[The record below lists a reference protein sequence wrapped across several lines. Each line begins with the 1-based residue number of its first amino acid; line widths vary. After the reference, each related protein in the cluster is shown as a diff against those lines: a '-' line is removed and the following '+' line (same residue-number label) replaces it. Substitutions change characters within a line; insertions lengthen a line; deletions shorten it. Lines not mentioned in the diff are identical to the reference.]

1 MPSIEYRPDRPKRY
15 RARYWGPDGKLH
27 SRSFAR
33 KDDAQRWLVSEEASK
48 LKGTWIDPSRSR
60 QLFDDWA
67 DEWWAVWSSNP
78 RRSPT
83 TLEATENRLRR
94 HVRPEFGRQALRAI
108 SVRQVQQ
115 WQDKLEATLGHES
128 VMACRSILNRILQA
142 AEDERLI
149 PFNPLGKVKAPRRA
163 VDPEVVFGRVQR
175 RTFSPE
181 EFGRLLAACPPFYR
195 DHFIV
200 HVGSGLRSGELLGL
214 RARRVD
220 LERRRIEV
228 VEVRYDAGKF
238 GSGYK
243 DRPKSDASIRLV
255 PLADP
260 VAEALARQLDGCPPD
275 GLVFCGPGGG
285 NKVSRGTRTKLSIGN
300 YRRIYDRAAARAGL
314 VSLDLHGPHDLRHTF
329 ATWLE
334 DGGIPARV
342 IDELMGHHASR
353 SQDRSGSTIGLRYRH
368 MTPAMQA
375 RVVTVIG
382 QYMATALASMPQ
394 VCPKTGGLDSDEEA
408 QPRPQ
413 QA

>member
-1 MPSIEYRPDRPKRY
+1 MPSIEDRPDRPKRY

-60 QLFDDWA
+60 QRFDDWA
-67 DEWWAVWSSNP
+67 GEWWAVWSSNP

-94 HVRPEFGRQALRAI
+94 HVRPEFSRHALEAI
-108 SVRQVQQ
+108 SVRMVQQ
-115 WQDKLEATLGHES
+115 WQDQLEAALGHES

-149 PFNPLGKVKAPRRA
+149 PYNPLGKVKAPKRA

-175 RTFSPE
+175 RTFSPQ
-181 EFGRLLAACPPFYR
+181 EFGRLLGACQPFYR

-200 HVGSGLRSGELLGL
+200 HVGTGLRSGELLGL

-255 PLADP
+255 PLTDP
-260 VAEALARQLDGCPPD
+260 VAKALARRLDGCPPD
-275 GLVFCGPGGG
+275 GLVFCGPGGSNRVPHG
-285 NKVSRGTRTKLSIGN
+285 IRSELSVGN
-300 YRRIYDRAAARAGL
+300 YRRVYDRAAARAGL
-314 VSLDLHGPHDLRHTF
+314 PGLDLHGPHDLRHTF

-382 QYMATALASMPQ
+382 QYMATALVGMPQ
-394 VCPKTGGLDSDEEA
+394 VCPKTGGADSWEEA
-408 QPRPQ
+408 
-413 QA
+413 

>member
-27 SRSFAR
+27 SRSFTR
-33 KDDAQRWLVSEEASK
+33 KDDAQRWLINEEASK
-48 LKGTWIDPSRSR
+48 LKGTWIDPSRSG
-60 QLFDDWA
+60 QQFGDWA
-67 DEWWAVWSSNP
+67 DEWWAMWSSNP

-94 HVRPEFGRQALRAI
+94 HGRPQFGGHALRAI
-108 SVRQVQQ
+108 SVRMVQQ

-128 VMACRSILNRILQA
+128 VMACRSILNRILQT

-149 PFNPLGKVKAPRRA
+149 PFNPLRKVRAPRRP
-163 VDPEVVFGRVQR
+163 VDPEVVFGRVQQ
-175 RTFSPE
+175 RTFSPQQ
-181 EFGRLLAACPPFYR
+181 FGRFLAAGPVFYR

-200 HVGSGLRSGELLGL
+200 HVGTGLRSGELLGL

-255 PLADP
+255 PMADP
-260 VAEALARQLDGCPPD
+260 VAEALGRRLDGCPPD

-285 NKVSRGTRTKLSIGN
+285 YKVPRGTRTKLSIGG
-300 YRRIYDRAAARAGL
+300 YRRIYGRAAARAGL
-314 VSLDLHGPHDLRHTF
+314 TDLDLHGPHDLRHTF

-342 IDELMGHHASR
+342 IDEVMGHHASR

-375 RVVTVIG
+375 RVVSVIG
-382 QYMATALASMPQ
+382 QYMATALAGMPQ
-394 VCPKTGGLDSDEEA
+394 ACPKIGAPDSEEEA
-408 QPRPQ
+408 GPGSHQV
-413 QA
+413 

>member
-33 KDDAQRWLVSEEASK
+33 KDDAQRWLTNEEASK

-60 QLFDDWA
+60 QQFDDWT

-94 HVRPEFGRQALRAI
+94 HVRPEFGRHALRAI
-108 SVRQVQQ
+108 SVRMVQQ

-149 PFNPLGKVKAPRRA
+149 PFNPLRKVRAPRRL
-163 VDPEVVFGRVQR
+163 VDPEVVFGREQR
-175 RTFSPE
+175 RTFNPQ

-195 DHFIV
+195 DHFLV
-200 HVGSGLRSGELLGL
+200 HVGTGLRSGELLGL

-243 DRPKSDASIRLV
+243 DRPKSDASIRLI
-255 PLADP
+255 PAAEL
-260 VAEALARQLDGCPPD
+260 VAEALTRRLDGCPPD
-275 GLVFCGPGGG
+275 ELVFCGPGGG
-285 NKVSRGTRTKLSIGN
+285 NKVPRGTRTKLSIGGS
-300 YRRIYDRAAARAGL
+300 RRIYDRVAARAGL
-314 VSLDLHGPHDLRHTF
+314 AGLDLHGPHDLRHTF

-353 SQDRSGSTIGLRYRH
+353 SQDRSGSMIGLRYRH
-368 MTPAMQA
+368 MTPGMQA
-375 RVVTVIG
+375 RIVTVLDG
-382 QYMATALASMPQ
+382 YLAA
-394 VCPKTGGLDSDEEA
+394 A
-408 QPRPQ
+408 QRVPELSQ
-413 QA
+413 

>member
-60 QLFDDWA
+60 QLFDDRA

-149 PFNPLGKVKAPRRA
+149 PFNPLRKVKAPRRA

-175 RTFSPE
+175 RTFRPP
-181 EFGRLLAACPPFYR
+181 EFGRLLAAWPP
-195 DHFIV
+195 V
-200 HVGSGLRSGELLGL
+200 
-214 RARRVD
+214 
-220 LERRRIEV
+220 
-228 VEVRYDAGKF
+228 
-238 GSGYK
+238 
-243 DRPKSDASIRLV
+243 
-255 PLADP
+255 
-260 VAEALARQLDGCPPD
+260 
-275 GLVFCGPGGG
+275 
-285 NKVSRGTRTKLSIGN
+285 
-300 YRRIYDRAAARAGL
+300 
-314 VSLDLHGPHDLRHTF
+314 
-329 ATWLE
+329 
-334 DGGIPARV
+334 
-342 IDELMGHHASR
+342 
-353 SQDRSGSTIGLRYRH
+353 
-368 MTPAMQA
+368 
-375 RVVTVIG
+375 
-382 QYMATALASMPQ
+382 
-394 VCPKTGGLDSDEEA
+394 
-408 QPRPQ
+408 
-413 QA
+413 

>member
-33 KDDAQRWLVSEEASK
+33 KDDAQRWLTSEEASK

-60 QLFDDWA
+60 QRFDNWA

-94 HVRPEFGRQALRAI
+94 HVRPEFGRHALRAI
-108 SVRQVQQ
+108 SVQMVQQ

-149 PFNPLGKVKAPRRA
+149 PFNPLRKIKAPRRA

-175 RTFSPE
+175 RTFSPP
-181 EFGRLLAACPPFYR
+181 EFGRLLAACAPFYR
-195 DHFIV
+195 DHLVV
-200 HVGSGLRSGELLGL
+200 HVGTGLRSGELLGL

-243 DRPKSDASIRLV
+243 DRPKSDVSIRLV
-255 PLADP
+255 PLAGP
-260 VAEALARQLDGCPPD
+260 VAEALARRLDGCLPD

-285 NKVSRGTRTKLSIGN
+285 NEVPRGTRTKLSIGG
-300 YRRIYDRAAARAGL
+300 YRRIYDRAATRAGL
-314 VSLDLHGPHDLRHTF
+314 ADLDLHGPHDLRHTF

-342 IDELMGHHASR
+342 IDELMGHHASSR
-353 SQDRSGSTIGLRYRH
+353 QDRSGSMIGLRYRH

-375 RVVTVIG
+375 RVVTVIE
-382 QYMATALASMPQ
+382 QYMATALAGMPQ
-394 VCPKTGGLDSDEEA
+394 VCPRIRESHSDEEA
-408 QPRPQ
+408 RPGSHQ
-413 QA
+413 T